1 MRWQPSVAIKQFL
14 TCQRSTCAYHPVKF
28 IQHTTAIL
36 RPVGIAAELIA
47 IFGSCTTENNTRFH
61 NDSWQPIWGKQSD
74 QL

>member
-1 MRWQPSVAIKQFL
+1 M
-14 TCQRSTCAYHPVKF
+14 KF